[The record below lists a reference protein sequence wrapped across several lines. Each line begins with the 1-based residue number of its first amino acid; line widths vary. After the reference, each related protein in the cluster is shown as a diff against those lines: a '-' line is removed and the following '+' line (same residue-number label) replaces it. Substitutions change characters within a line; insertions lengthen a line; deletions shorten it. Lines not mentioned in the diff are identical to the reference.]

1 MSTNGQNNRQAMGG
15 CLVTENKQTP
25 ALTTVPVMGE
35 GPIKAVGIT
44 GTPVK
49 KVRQKYVPPHMRKK
63 LQQERQR
70 MANQNNNMTPPSQ
83 TMQGSNDQQYSNN
96 QQSPQWSGGSQ
107 DLREARP
114 RRSYGNQAPNIMIP
128 SNGSPTHKGG
138 NGNSHFRNRF
148 SKNNLYDRDVRNSGR
163 GGYNDDRNSGGY
175 RSPNTYNPARRQGYG
190 SGHMRRQRSSE
201 YIPNRRF
208 NGRDRDRSQKADPD
222 LERELFGAKVAQGI
236 NFDIYDKIPVEVSGQ
251 TCPKPIDSFDEIDL
265 PPQIAENIKLVGFS
279 KPTPVQRYSIP
290 AGIKA
295 RDLMSCAQTGSGKTA
310 AFLVP
315 IIARLI
321 LEGRAEEVL
330 NKPQQNFSYGK
341 RQRYQVHSLVLS
353 PTRELAQQ
361 IHKQARKFLYRT
373 GLRSVVVYGGA
384 DIRDQLRELNK
395 GCEVL
400 VATPGRLVDF
410 LERGRLSL
418 AKALC
423 LCMDEAD
430 RMLDMGFEPQIRQI
444 VDRYDM
450 PKSHQGR
457 QTMMFSATFP
467 RVIQVLAQD
476 YLNDYIFL
484 AVGRVGSST
493 DLIEQKLQ
501 YCQNHNKVEAL
512 MDVLPDCHG
521 LTLIFV
527 ATRRD
532 ADRIEH
538 ILCEEGVNARS
549 IHGDRTQWER
559 EAALN
564 DFRTGTCPV
573 LVATDVAARGLDIP
587 SVMWVINYDL
597 PNQIDA
603 YVHRIGRT
611 GRCGNRGNALSFVN
625 ESNKPVL
632 RDLLHTLRECDMT
645 CPQWFVNMVNN
656 STYGGSGRGSKK
668 KSKFGARDARRGNN
682 RGGNGFGGN
691 RGGYQ
696 NRGNKG
702 GGGGGYSNRRGNN
715 SGGGGFT
722 RNDYHTRRSNSND
735 AW

>member
-1 MSTNGQNNRQAMGG
+1 METNGQNNRQPNGG
-15 CLVTENKQTP
+15 CLVTENKQSP
-25 ALTTVPVMGE
+25 ALTTVPVTG
-35 GPIKAVGIT
+35 GPDKAVGST

-49 KVRQKYVPPHMRKK
+49 KVRQKYVPPHLRKK

-70 MANQNNNMTPPSQ
+70 TENQSNNMTAPRQ
-83 TMQGSNDQQYSNN
+83 TMQGQRDQQFSN
-96 QQSPQWSGGSQ
+96 QQSARWSGGSQ
-107 DLREARP
+107 DLREAKP
-114 RRSYGNQAPNIMIP
+114 RRNYGNHAPNIMIP
-128 SNGSPTHKGG
+128 SNGFTNTGT
-138 NGNSHFRNRF
+138 NNNRF
-148 SKNNLYDRDVRNSGR
+148 SMNNLYDREDRNAYSGR
-163 GGYNDDRNSGGY
+163 GGYNDDRNNGGY

-190 SGHMRRQRSSE
+190 SGNMRRQRSSE
-201 YIPNRRF
+201 YKPNRRF
-208 NGRDRDRSQKADPD
+208 VARDRSREADPQ
-222 LERELFGAKVAQGI
+222 LESELFGAKVAQGI

-251 TCPKPIDSFDEIDL
+251 TCPKPIDNFDETDL

-341 RQRYQVHSLVLS
+341 RQRYQIHSLVLS

-384 DIRDQLRELNK
+384 DIKDQFRELDK

-410 LERGRLSL
+410 LERGRMSMG
-418 AKALC
+418 KVLC

-450 PKSHQGR
+450 PKSHEGR

-467 RVIQVLAQD
+467 RPIQILAQD
-476 YLNDYIFL
+476 YLDDYIFL

-493 DLIEQKLQ
+493 DLIKQKLQ

-625 ESNKPVL
+625 ETNKPVL
-632 RDLLHTLRECDMT
+632 RDLLHTLKECDMQ
-645 CPQWFVNMVNN
+645 CPQWFVQMVNN
-656 STYGGSGRGSKK
+656 SSYGGGRNSKK
-668 KSKFGARDARRGNN
+668 KSKFGARDARRSNN

-702 GGGGGYSNRRGNN
+702 GGGGGYNNRRGNN
-715 SGGGGFT
+715 NGGGGGFT
-722 RNDYHTRRSNSND
+722 RNDYQTRRSISND